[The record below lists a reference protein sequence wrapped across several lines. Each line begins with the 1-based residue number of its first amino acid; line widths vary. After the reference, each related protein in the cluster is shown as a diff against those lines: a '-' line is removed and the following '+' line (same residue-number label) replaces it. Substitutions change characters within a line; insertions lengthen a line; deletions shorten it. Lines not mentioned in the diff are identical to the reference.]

1 MGYVERTGKKEFVE
15 EWLVIPVMWAR
26 NGVSSLTYEQEGP
39 MEFVSI
45 TFYDWRRKTTKKVR
59 VNVTG
64 NSLAAIG
71 AAVMQAL

>member
-1 MGYVERTGKKEFVE
+1 MDYAERTGKKEFVE
-15 EWLVIPVMWAR
+15 KLVIPVMRAR
-26 NGVSSLTYEQEGP
+26 DGVSSLAYEQEGP

-45 TFYDWRRKTTKKVR
+45 TLYDWRRKTTKDVR